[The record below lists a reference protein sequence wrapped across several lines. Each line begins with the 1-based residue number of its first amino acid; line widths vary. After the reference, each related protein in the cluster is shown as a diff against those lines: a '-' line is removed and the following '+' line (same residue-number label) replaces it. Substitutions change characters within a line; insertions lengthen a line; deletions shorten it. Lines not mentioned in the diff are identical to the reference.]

1 MGKVSRFMQ
10 QSVKKP
16 TGRMWHGI
24 RTGMMAASVTGVGL
38 VVVPGLLAQTGMSFP
53 GAFFSAGFIALAGTF
68 LMGWFRLPFLL
79 SIPVSCS
86 SSLVF
91 LSAISQGLSWQ
102 QLLGIGAAASLAGM
116 ILFQGAAGRC
126 LTSWIPQPIRQVIPG
141 AMGLML
147 ILLGLYMGRILVRSP
162 WSLTMLG
169 NFQDPL
175 AWFSAAGIFVTLAL
189 MAMERSS
196 AIMYGMV
203 LTAAVSLAEGFWA
216 VPAAP
221 FLLPEGLND
230 TVFQLCLTAETPRE
244 AVEMLSAGVSLLM
257 VLSCVNW
264 SWLQAIQ
271 PEESEG
277 RRVLPW
283 IFGLGIPGALLG
295 SLPAAVAPS
304 TALMLTE
311 RDQCRPAAFAT
322 AFFLLL
328 ALLCEPLLA
337 AMADFPAM
345 FVPALVGSGLMMIRT
360 MNRSAFSV
368 SAEWPDVS
376 AAFAVLILMPLS
388 WSISAGLG
396 IGMILWCSMKLCAGR
411 LRDVPRGTMALSF
424 LFAVYFLYVSV

>member
-1 MGKVSRFMQ
+1 MQ
-10 QSVKKP
+10 KSVKKP
-16 TGRMWHGI
+16 TERMWHGI
-24 RTGMMAASVTGVGL
+24 RTGLMAATVTAVGL

-53 GAFFSAGFIALAGTF
+53 GAFFSAGFITLAGTF
-68 LMGWFRLPFLL
+68 LMGWLRLPFLL

-102 QLLGIGAAASLAGM
+102 QLLGIGAAASLAGV

-126 LTSWIPQPIRQVIPG
+126 MTSWIPQPIRQVMPG
-141 AMGLML
+141 ALGLML
-147 ILLGLYMGRILVRSP
+147 ILLGLSMGRILVRSP

-189 MAMERSS
+189 MAMGRSS

-221 FLLPEGLND
+221 FLLPEGLD
-230 TVFQLCLTAETPRE
+230 HTVFQLCLTAETPRE
-244 AVEMLSAGVSLLM
+244 AVEMLSAGVTLLM

-271 PEESEG
+271 PEASEG

-295 SLPAAVAPS
+295 SLPAAVAPP
-304 TALMLTE
+304 TALLLTE
-311 RDQCRPAAFAT
+311 REQCRTAAFST
-322 AFFLLL
+322 AFFLLPTL
-328 ALLCEPLLA
+328 FCEPLLA
-337 AMADFPAM
+337 AMAEFPAM
-345 FVPALVGSGLMMIRT
+345 VVPVLVGSGLMLIRT
-360 MNRSAFSV
+360 MNREALSAF
-368 SAEWPDVS
+368 AEWPDVS
-376 AAFAVLILMPLS
+376 AAAAVLILMPLS

-396 IGMILWCSMKLCAGR
+396 IGMILWCVMKVCAGR
-411 LRDVPRGTMALSF
+411 LREVPRGTMALSF

>member
-1 MGKVSRFMQ
+1 MQ
-10 QSVKKP
+10 KSVTKP
-16 TGRMWHGI
+16 TERMWHGV
-24 RTGMMAASVTGVGL
+24 RTGMMAAAVTAVGL
-38 VVVPGLLAQTGMSFP
+38 VVVPKLLAQTGMSFP

-68 LMGWFRLPFLL
+68 LMGWLRLPFLL

-102 QLLGIGAAASLAGM
+102 QLLGIGAAASLAGV

-126 LTSWIPQPIRQVIPG
+126 MTSWIPQPIRQVMPG
-141 AMGLML
+141 ALGLML

-189 MAMERSS
+189 MAVGRSS

-221 FLLPEGLND
+221 FLLPEGLD
-230 TVFQLCLTAETPRE
+230 HTAFQLCLTAETPRE
-244 AVEMLSAGVSLLM
+244 VVEMLSAGVTLLM

-271 PEESEG
+271 PEEREG

-295 SLPAAVAPS
+295 SLPVAVAPP
-304 TALMLTE
+304 TALLLTE
-311 RDQCRPAAFAT
+311 REQCRTAAFST
-322 AFFLLL
+322 AFFLML
-328 ALLCEPLLA
+328 ALFCEPLLA
-337 AMADFPAM
+337 AMAEFPAM
-345 FVPALVGSGLMMIRT
+345 VVPVLVGGGLMMIRT
-360 MNRSAFSV
+360 MNRAALSAF
-368 SAEWPDVS
+368 AEWPDVS
-376 AAFAVLILMPLS
+376 ASVAVLVLMPLS

-396 IGMILWCSMKLCAGR
+396 IGMILWCVMKICAGR